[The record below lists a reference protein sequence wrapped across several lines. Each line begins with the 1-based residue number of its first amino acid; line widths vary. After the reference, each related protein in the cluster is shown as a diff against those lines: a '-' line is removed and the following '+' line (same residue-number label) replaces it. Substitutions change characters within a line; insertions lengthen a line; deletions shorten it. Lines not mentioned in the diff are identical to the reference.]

1 MSAEKSWGREGGG
14 GGKGRRRHWC
24 PAVHGGLRG
33 QRPQAL
39 RPHRKRVPGPRR
51 GHIHRLAGT
60 WNRGR
65 SGMPP
70 LRGPPVL
77 NAHIPYLAPSRE
89 RRHRG
94 LPTQKQT
101 VHVKDEVSGTPRWGR
116 GRGRGRRHD
125 AGALLRWGRGR
136 GARTRSPLLQF
147 CARAVFHNDATRSP
161 VLPQTRHAHAHLT
174 QRGVCALHGCLSVRP
189 RNALRTRT
197 PRRWYSRAYPAKL
210 RTRVV
215 GFWSVFGGSH
225 RAEQK

>member
-136 GARTRSPLLQF
+136 GARTRSPYSFAHAQSSTMTLRARPFFRKPDMRTRTLPSAAYARSTGVSLCAPATR
-147 CARAVFHNDATRSP
+147 CARALLAVGIPA
-161 VLPQTRHAHAHLT
+161 
-174 QRGVCALHGCLSVRP
+174 
-189 RNALRTRT
+189 RTRQS
-197 PRRWYSRAYPAKL
+197 YARASLGFGPFL
-210 RTRVV
+210 V
-215 GFWSVFGGSH
+215 GAT
-225 RAEQK
+225 AEQK